1 MCESIPSVTLWGTTQ
16 LTSTITTST
25 IVTTQVAQSTRL
37 LTSQV
42 ITREIITSLVPQQTL
57 YYPCSESEGATQP
70 ARPAPA
76 QSRPATTQG
85 QDEGSV
91 DPNATGQFT
100 GSLPTQTRAT
110 TKSLSFTSPTIKS
123 TSISSSSTIENSVAY
138 TSSAS
143 ASSSSSPIENGE
155 GSTDWS
161 TAKSNNSGIIAGAV
175 VGGIFGMILLVIIL
189 MCCQKRRA
197 RRRRMGSAAGE
208 DWNDTSGGGG
218 NGDGNDY
225 WERRFREIE
234 SANSSRGNGLG
245 LNGMEGGRGE
255 KEKGDWDSQTSKK
268 LRLTLDLGSKDLP
281 SRPPSRLSMISSF
294 FGGRMTPT
302 PNVMASL
309 YHSHSRTGSTPT
321 LRSTFGNGNQ
331 RSRRPSTKGSE
342 SRFSFNPFRRHQQNK
357 HSYSSNQ
364 FLGQNQFPNLTQ
376 DQRHMR
382 NHSRSISSPWV
393 QEDSRSSKSTGTG
406 GNRSAGYSTSNK
418 SPGARPSLED
428 RYHNNVD
435 RTGSKSI
442 HQTANTK
449 EKRHSQSTF
458 GKKMSSFDQPPIA
471 TFKEDHTVNNVNNNN
486 NNNGNSTWSYH
497 SSDFNHT
504 PVQPPPQAM
513 TTNTQSMST
522 TGLTAVREGRVIES
536 PTEEDIEERRN
547 MEWIRHSTIPS
558 DQGEGE
564 ETLDNTDEE
573 KMNELESQLGID
585 ELGGL
590 PDISI
595 FKNLDNPNGTN
606 MPPKPYLGF
615 GQFNPSIGNTPP
627 QLGAIGTYTS
637 SNSHLSGIST
647 IPSLPPATTRGGY
660 SSGISSVG
668 SSSFIPFIPPPKSLG
683 GNGTVTSHLSGISSN
698 GSATGTGGL
707 TFIPPIR
714 GGHGSLSGLS
724 ITPSTVLPRGYLSGL
739 SSAHSFTNRTI
750 RPKSPDSVSIPSDI
764 IINGH
769 GQATLLKRIN
779 SQSTV
784 SSYSTHPV
792 SPCSTQPS
800 FGVSRPNS
808 QFSDSNTNRNTGTL
822 TFYRPERRS
831 SNAGY
836 PYPYP
841 PVSRRSSS
849 IKLKRTPSGRV
860 VSSIVHRDSSLLP
873 SMPGM
878 GVGMSNNRKS
888 AFQDADEDGYPDING
903 NMVVDIPALP
913 PPPAVGVGASIP
925 EKIPSPPPTS
935 FLIPENISRRSLKN
949 QRESK
954 GKHVP
959 KIRLSQRA
967 LTPSL
972 WIDGELLARFAASQD
987 GDDEGGS
994 NVTFDDTSTVKPTPV
1009 KEKNTHLRTKSK
1021 GEGDVSR
1028 RDSVKKDATF
1038 PPSSQSSRSRTD
1050 NQLDTEERP
1059 LISRFSNSTQPT
1071 ISRNNST
1078 ASTTTTI
1085 SGGNTMNGPG
1095 DLQNG
1100 SVSRMNS
1107 NVSVND
1113 NRIQSNERPI
1123 TPSQHVN
1130 TPNESGSYLSEPTS
1144 LTPRPR
1150 PRPKSNRKQSLYVP
1164 KDQGKGKAKEITI
1177 LSPHTPPNK
1186 LPLFS
1191 PPFPKPPT
1199 PPLPFSTWVQESHFA
1214 SSSTSSS
1221 TQGGGGGNKDFRFSI
1236 KQRRKQQNHN
1246 QNQPNDYT
1254 EGQGQGQ
1261 GLFEIDDESG
1271 HGHGKSVVT
1280 PQLPFLTLG
1289 SLSTNS
1295 SVTDFDVRDGKD
1307 GTDDWR
1313 SNRKKSA
1320 YEDADEGE
1328 NEFVVDKF

>member
-25 IVTTQVAQSTRL
+25 ILTTRVAQSTRL

-42 ITREIITSLVPQQTL
+42 VTREIITSLVPQQTL
-57 YYPCSESEGATQP
+57 YYPCSDSEGSTQS

-85 QDEGSV
+85 EDEGSV

-123 TSISSSSTIENSVAY
+123 TSISSSSTIENSAAY

-143 ASSSSSPIENGE
+143 ASSSSPIENGE
-155 GSTDWS
+155 GSTDSS
-161 TAKSNNSGIIAGAV
+161 TTKSNNSGIIAGAA

-197 RRRRMGSAAGE
+197 RRRRIGSAAGK
-208 DWNDTSGGGG
+208 DWNDTSGGGGG

-255 KEKGDWDSQTSKK
+255 KEKGEWDSQTSKK

-302 PNVMASL
+302 PNIMASP

-321 LRSTFGNGNQ
+321 LRSTFGHGNGNQ
-331 RSRRPSTKGSE
+331 RSRRPSTKGSG

-364 FLGQNQFPNLTQ
+364 FLSQTQFPNPNQT
-376 DQRHMR
+376 HMR
-382 NHSRSISSPWV
+382 NHSRSMSSPWV
-393 QEDSRSSKSTGTG
+393 QEDSRSSKSAGTG
-406 GNRSAGYSTSNK
+406 GNKSAGFSTSNK

-428 RYHNNVD
+428 GYHNNIN
-435 RTGSKSI
+435 RTGSKSTS
-442 HQTANTK
+442 QTAKTR
-449 EKRHSQSTF
+449 EERHSQSTF
-458 GKKMSSFDQPPIA
+458 GKTMSSLDQPPSA
-471 TFKEDHTVNNVNNNN
+471 TLKEDHTVNNNNNNN
-486 NNNGNSTWSYH
+486 NNNGNSTWSH
-497 SSDFNHT
+497 QSSNFSHN
-504 PVQPPPQAM
+504 PVQLPPQAM
-513 TTNTQSMST
+513 TTNTQSIST
-522 TGLTAVREGRVIES
+522 AGLPAVREGRVIES

-558 DQGEGE
+558 DQGERE
-564 ETLDNTDEE
+564 ETLDNTDKE
-573 KMNELESQLGID
+573 KIQELKSQLGID
-585 ELGGL
+585 ELGDL

-637 SNSHLSGIST
+637 SNSHLSGISS

-668 SSSFIPFIPPPKSLG
+668 SSSFIPFVPPPKGLG

-707 TFIPPIR
+707 PFIPPIR

-769 GQATLLKRIN
+769 GQESSLQRNN

-792 SPCSTQPS
+792 SPYSTQPS

-808 QFSDSNTNRNTGTL
+808 QFSDSNTNRNTRTL

-831 SNAGY
+831 SNAGC

-878 GVGMSNNRKS
+878 GMGIPNNRKS
-888 AFQDADEDGYPDING
+888 AFQDADEDGYPDGSG
-903 NMVVDIPALP
+903 NMVIDIPALP
-913 PPPAVGVGASIP
+913 LPPPPVGVGASIP

-949 QRESK
+949 LRESK

-972 WIDGELLARFAASQD
+972 WIDEELLARFAASQND
-987 GDDEGGS
+987 GDEEGS
-994 NVTFDDTSTVKPTPV
+994 NATFDDTSTVKPTPV
-1009 KEKNTHLRTKSK
+1009 KEKNTHLRSKSK
-1021 GEGDVSR
+1021 GDGDGSR
-1028 RDSVKKDATF
+1028 RNSVKKDNTF
-1038 PPSSQSSRSRTD
+1038 PPPSQSTRSRTD
-1050 NQLDTEERP
+1050 TQLDSEERP

-1085 SGGNTMNGPG
+1085 SGGSSMNGPG
-1095 DLQNG
+1095 NLENV
-1100 SVSRMNS
+1100 SVSMINP
-1107 NVSVND
+1107 NVSVN
-1113 NRIQSNERPI
+1113 NNQIQSNERPI
-1123 TPSQHVN
+1123 TPSQHIN
-1130 TPNESGSYLSEPTS
+1130 TSNESGSYLFEPSS

-1164 KDQGKGKAKEITI
+1164 KDKGKGKAKEITV

-1214 SSSTSSS
+1214 SSSTSTS
-1221 TQGGGGGNKDFRFSI
+1221 TQRGGNKDFRFSI
-1236 KQRRKQQNHN
+1236 EQRRKQQH
-1246 QNQPNDYT
+1246 QNQSSDST
-1254 EGQGQGQ
+1254 EGQGRFGTNN
-1261 GLFEIDDESG
+1261 ESG
-1271 HGHGKSVVT
+1271 GDGNGKSVVT
-1280 PQLPFLTLG
+1280 PQLPLLTLG

-1295 SVTDFDVRDGKD
+1295 SVTDLNVRDGKD
-1307 GTDDWR
+1307 GTNDWR

-1328 NEFVVDKF
+1328 NDL

>member
-25 IVTTQVAQSTRL
+25 ILTTQVAQSTRL

-42 ITREIITSLVPQQTL
+42 VTREIITSLVPQQTL
-57 YYPCSESEGATQP
+57 YYPCSEFEGTTQP

-85 QDEGSV
+85 EDEGSV

-110 TKSLSFTSPTIKS
+110 TRSLSFTSLTIKS
-123 TSISSSSTIENSVAY
+123 TSISPSSIHGNSAAY
-138 TSSAS
+138 TSSAP
-143 ASSSSSPIENGE
+143 ASSSSIEGGE
-155 GSTDWS
+155 STTNSS
-161 TAKSNNSGIIAGAV
+161 TTRSNSSGIIAGAV
-175 VGGIFGMILLVIIL
+175 VGGIFGLIILVILLI
-189 MCCQKRRA
+189 CCQKRRA

-208 DWNDTSGGGG
+208 DWNDTSEGGGG
-218 NGDGNDY
+218 NGNDY

-268 LRLTLDLGSKDLP
+268 MRLTLDLGSKDLP

-302 PNVMASL
+302 PNIMASP

-321 LRSTFGNGNQ
+321 LRSTFGHGNGNQ
-331 RSRRPSTKGSE
+331 KSRRPSTKGSG

-357 HSYSSNQ
+357 HSYSGNQ
-364 FLGQNQFPNLTQ
+364 FLSQTQFPNPNQT
-376 DQRHMR
+376 HMR
-382 NHSRSISSPWV
+382 NHSRSMSSPWV

-406 GNRSAGYSTSNK
+406 RNRSAGYSTSNK

-428 RYHNNVD
+428 GYHNNVN
-435 RTGSKSI
+435 RTGWKST
-442 HQTANTK
+442 HQTVNTN

-458 GKKMSSFDQPPIA
+458 GKKISSFDQPPGT
-471 TFKEDHTVNNVNNNN
+471 TFKEDHTVNN
-486 NNNGNSTWSYH
+486 NNNGNSTWSH
-497 SSDFNHT
+497 QSSNFSHN
-504 PVQPPPQAM
+504 PVQLPPQAM
-513 TTNTQSMST
+513 TTNTQSIST
-522 TGLTAVREGRVIES
+522 TGLPAVREGRVIES

-573 KMNELESQLGID
+573 KMKELKSQLGID

-595 FKNLDNPNGTN
+595 FKNLDNPNGPN

-668 SSSFIPFIPPPKSLG
+668 SSSFIPFVPPPKGLG
-683 GNGTVTSHLSGISSN
+683 GNGTVTSHLSGVSSN

-707 TFIPPIR
+707 PFIPPIR

-769 GQATLLKRIN
+769 GQASSLQRNN

-792 SPCSTQPS
+792 SPYSTQPS

-808 QFSDSNTNRNTGTL
+808 QFSVSNTNRNTRTL

-849 IKLKRTPSGRV
+849 IKLKRIPSGRV

-873 SMPGM
+873 SISGM
-878 GVGMSNNRKS
+878 GMGMPNNRKS
-888 AFQDADEDGYPDING
+888 AFQDADEDGYPDGSG
-903 NMVVDIPALP
+903 NMVIDIPALP
-913 PPPAVGVGASIP
+913 LPPQPAGVGVSIP

-972 WIDGELLARFAASQD
+972 WIDEELLARFAASQND
-987 GDDEGGS
+987 GDEEGS
-994 NVTFDDTSTVKPTPV
+994 NATFDDTSTVKPTPV

-1021 GEGDVSR
+1021 DDGDGSKR
-1028 RDSVKKDATF
+1028 NSVKKDTSV
-1038 PPSSQSSRSRTD
+1038 PPSQSTTTRVD
-1050 NQLDTEERP
+1050 NQLDTDERP

-1085 SGGNTMNGPG
+1085 SGEGTMHGMTN
-1095 DLQNG
+1095 LQSG
-1100 SVSRMNS
+1100 SVSVSRMNS
-1107 NVSVND
+1107 NVSVYD
-1113 NRIQSNERPI
+1113 NHAQSDQRPL
-1123 TPSQHVN
+1123 TPSQPIH
-1130 TPNESGSYLSEPTS
+1130 TSNESGSYLPEPTS

-1164 KDQGKGKAKEITI
+1164 KDKGKGKEKAKEITI

-1199 PPLPFSTWVQESHFA
+1199 PPLPFSTWVQESQFA
-1214 SSSTSSS
+1214 SSSTSTS
-1221 TQGGGGGNKDFRFSI
+1221 TQGGGNKDFRFSI
-1236 KQRRKQQNHN
+1236 KQGRKQQNQ
-1246 QNQPNDYT
+1246 QNDL
-1254 EGQGQGQ
+1254 QGQGSVQ
-1261 GLFEIDDESG
+1261 GRFEMDDESG

-1295 SVTDFDVRDGKD
+1295 SVTDLNVRDGKD

-1328 NEFVVDKF
+1328 GEFMADRI